1 MKKVILGLLA
11 AATVGVTAAPVAAS
25 AQGIVIR
32 ENRHGNV
39 VVRPAGVYVDRGYY
53 GNRGYGYGYG
63 DRGYY
68 GHHRAHRVVWFDRW
82 GHRHV
87 SWR

>member
-11 AATVGVTAAPVAAS
+11 AATVGATVAPVAAS
-25 AQGIVIR
+25 AQGVVIR
-32 ENRHGNV
+32 ENRYGNV

-53 GNRGYGYGYG
+53 NRGYGY

-87 SWR
+87 EWR